1 MSKTAVGLFE
11 RPGVAEQVVHDL
23 DATAFPRSE
32 IRVLGEPRG
41 MSGDGAT
48 STPRID
54 FEVGLN
60 KELAAIGAS
69 DREANAY
76 VRGVRRGGVL
86 VFATGSNEA
95 VDYAV
100 EIMNRHDA
108 TVLDE
113 LAGGQPELTSTVG
126 QNMTPI
132 LEGALQTGRISQPGG
147 GARMFVW

>member
-11 RPGVAEQVVHDL
+11 RPGVAEQVVHEL
-23 DATAFPRSE
+23 DASAFPRSE
-32 IRVLGEPRG
+32 VRVLGEPRG
-41 MSGDGAT
+41 MEGDGAK

-95 VDYAV
+95 VDHAV

-108 TVLDE
+108 TVLEE
-113 LAGGQPELTSTVG
+113 LAGGQLELASTVG
-126 QNMTPI
+126 ENMTPI
-132 LEGALQTGRISQPGG
+132 LEGSLQTGRISQPGG